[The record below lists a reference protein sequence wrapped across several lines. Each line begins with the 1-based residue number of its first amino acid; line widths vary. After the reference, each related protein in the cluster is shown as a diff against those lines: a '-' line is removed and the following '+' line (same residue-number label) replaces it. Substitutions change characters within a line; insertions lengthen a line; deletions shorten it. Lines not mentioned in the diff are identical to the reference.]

1 MSLDE
6 LLTAARDHR
15 AEPDPGEITV
25 PVVLKTLGGCA
36 VAAFVSWYLL
46 LNVGLLLPYPLLLAV
61 LVALTLSRRITIASH
76 GETLPEPDDHEDH
89 EWLHESPHDQAY
101 LGVRRWV
108 NRLSTVE
115 IDRDAYERRVRPA
128 IVAVVDE
135 RLRLRHGI
143 DRQADPRRAA
153 AVLGEQLWQFVTEPA
168 TRVPRPQEVAALATR
183 IEKL

>member
-15 AEPDPGEITV
+15 ALPDPGEITV
-25 PVVLKTLGGCA
+25 PVVLKTLAGCA
-36 VAAFVSWYLL
+36 VAGFAAWYLL
-46 LNVGLLLPYPLLLAV
+46 LAVGVGIPYPLIVAV
-61 LVALTLSRRITIASH
+61 LAAFTLARRIVISSH
-76 GETLPEPDDHEDH
+76 GAPLLVPEYHEQH

-143 DRQADPRRAA
+143 DRRHDPRRAA
-153 AVLGEQLWQFVTEPA
+153 AVLGEPLWRFVTEPA
-168 TRVPRPQEVAALATR
+168 ARVPRPRELEALAVQ
-183 IEKL
+183 IEQL